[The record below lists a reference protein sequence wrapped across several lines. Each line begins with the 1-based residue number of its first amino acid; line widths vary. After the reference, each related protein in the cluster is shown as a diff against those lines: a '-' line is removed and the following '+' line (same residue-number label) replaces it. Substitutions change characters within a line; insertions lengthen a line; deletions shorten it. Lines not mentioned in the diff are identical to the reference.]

1 MKKNKKEKET
11 FKDDERKNKKT
22 VKEDK
27 KRKKKISTADI
38 SRGWNAKR
46 VWTWC
51 YSKRGR
57 YRDF

>member
-27 KRKKKISTADI
+27 KRKKKITNLHFGLERYHAP
-38 SRGWNAKR
+38 N
-46 VWTWC
+46 
-51 YSKRGR
+51 YSCT
-57 YRDF
+57 FPN